1 MYIKILYDDK
11 AKRGLLSGRGFSCL
25 IDGKILFDAGGD
37 PDTLLENMGRLMV
50 SIPDLEAVVISHDHW
65 DHTGGLWEILKRKK
79 GLKVYACMAF
89 SDDFKKCVKELG
101 GKLVFVEKP
110 TEIKDNIY
118 VTGAIEGKY
127 KDKAIY
133 EQALVVKSEK
143 GISLINGC
151 SHAGVVNVIKSIRQ
165 KMDIDKLYMVL
176 GGFHLN
182 GADREFISDTI
193 ADLESMG
200 VEKVGPTH
208 CTGDKAARMFSGKF
222 HENFV
227 PVKAGHIIQL

>member
-1 MYIKILYDDK
+1 MYIKVLYDDK

-37 PDTLLENMGRLMV
+37 PDALLENMGRLMV

-133 EQALVVKSEK
+133 EQALVVKGEK